1 MIVSWYSCFNLRN
14 SKHKYLKLIFR
25 LRWRSLIEDSV
36 KWFIEKKILNSPTGD
51 SNVVPSIF
59 FSSFICRNTKIL
71 AELVEKLQSEKQTLL
86 LKKVLKI
93 SSAHLLMLWAS
104 GLFDLTGALL
114 IRCFRPPAVEVFYY
128 WMQIP

>member
-1 MIVSWYSCFNLRN
+1 M
-14 SKHKYLKLIFR
+14 FR

-36 KWFIEKKILNSPTGD
+36 KWFIEKKILNSRTGD
-51 SNVVPSIF
+51 SNVVRSIF

-93 SSAHLLMLWAS
+93 SSAHLLML
-104 GLFDLTGALL
+104 
-114 IRCFRPPAVEVFYY
+114 
-128 WMQIP
+128 